1 MSRRGRPGRALR
13 RHVDYLGLQPTR
25 EGQAS
30 HAHVNEIVAGLR
42 RRSWTV
48 RLIVPPKPR
57 PGRLDGMRRAVAALV
72 VQARYFAACRFQP
85 APFIYIRTSFMA
97 LPTATLGKLTG
108 SFVIQEMNGPIDD
121 AYDAWPQ
128 LRPLHRLIALS
139 LRLQF
144 RWADAII
151 CVTPGL
157 IGYLRTF
164 SGRQDG
170 YHVVGNGAAV
180 ERFVPRSTEAPP
192 NGRPYVVFV
201 GALASWQGIDTVLAA
216 KASSPW
222 PDGVDL
228 VIAGEG
234 VMGDRVAE
242 AAATD
247 PGIRW
252 LGTVPYADS
261 PGLMADSIAALVPM
275 IAAPRSRFGLSPL
288 KLYEGMA
295 AGVPVIVSDLSGLAE
310 VVRAHGCGVIVRAG
324 DAQALALAV
333 AAIAA
338 APNEARQMGERGR
351 AAAVGRYSWDTR
363 AGQTEEVLLRVAGD
377 REIS

>member
-1 MSRRGRPGRALR
+1 M
-13 RHVDYLGLQPTR
+13 DYLGLQPTR

-30 HAHVNEIVAGLR
+30 YAHVNEIVAGLR

-48 RLIVPPKPR
+48 RLIIPPKPR
-57 PGRLDGMRRAVAALV
+57 PGRLDGIRRAVAALV
-72 VQARYFAACRFQP
+72 VQARYFADCRFQP

-201 GALASWQGIDTVLAA
+201 GALASWQGIDTVLTA
-216 KASSPW
+216 KASSAW

-228 VIAGEG
+228 VIAGDG
-234 VMGDRVAE
+234 VMGDRVAD
-242 AAATD
+242 AATTD

-275 IAAPRSRFGLSPL
+275 IDAPRSRFGLSPL

-295 AGVPVIVSDLSGLAE
+295 AGVPVIVSDLPGLAE
-310 VVRAHGCGVIVRAG
+310 VVRAHGCGVIVPAG
-324 DAQALALAV
+324 DAQALGLAV

-338 APNEARQMGERGR
+338 APTEARRMGERGR
-351 AAAVGRYSWDTR
+351 AAAVERYSWDAR
-363 AGQTEEVLLRVAGD
+363 AGQTEEVLLSVAVSSAESD
-377 REIS
+377 PA